1 MMVVSLTDN
10 IFMKIIIAGSE
21 NADKYSIA
29 KELQALNDDLMIAPV
44 FSTNLNLKGKIT
56 DDFTYYMAA
65 EEVELSYKNDAFMWV
80 RSKDDE
86 SCGVTKPDMYTSHIF
101 VMSFAEFNNMSNPT
115 LKEFLNDNGIICFL
129 DTKHNNSEDDIIES
143 KFACERIFE
152 SPYLYFLDEDTNFIV
167 KTVLDYI
174 NGDEKERNRIAEELN
189 N

>member
-1 MMVVSLTDN
+1 
-10 IFMKIIIAGSE
+10 MKIIIAGSE

-44 FSTNLNLKGKIT
+44 FSTDLKLKGKLT

-86 SCGVTKPDMYTSHIF
+86 STGVTKPDMYTSSIF

-115 LKEFLNDNGIICFL
+115 LKEFLNDDGIICFL
-129 DTKHNNSEDDIIES
+129 DTKNNNSDDDKRES

-152 SPYLYFLDEDTNFIV
+152 SPYLYFLDEDADYIV

-174 NGDEKERNRIAEELN
+174 NGDDSERKRISEELN
-189 N
+189 S